1 MLKWKT
7 SLALL
12 LPTCCESR
20 PALFQSVTNDAVVNH
35 RSIVLRLHGY
45 LLLQLHGN
53 LQSVNQSI
61 NQSISQSSTFMLSN
75 TKNKYSI
82 TLIIINIQ
90 FKDRETP
97 KKTARQSLI
106 MSNPKI
112 NYDKKHV
119 TSTSLSKRII
129 INNSRHHVM
138 IYLYCSNSY
147 IYIIIYIVIIH
158 LPVSLCV
165 LCFRKA
171 CALNMCV
178 RQLCL
183 CACLSV

>member
-1 MLKWKT
+1 
-7 SLALL
+7 
-12 LPTCCESR
+12 
-20 PALFQSVTNDAVVNH
+20 
-35 RSIVLRLHGY
+35 
-45 LLLQLHGN
+45 
-53 LQSVNQSI
+53 
-61 NQSISQSSTFMLSN
+61 MLSN

-129 INNSRHHVM
+129 INNSR
-138 IYLYCSNSY
+138 LELT
-147 IYIIIYIVIIH
+147 IVDI
-158 LPVSLCV
+158 
-165 LCFRKA
+165 
-171 CALNMCV
+171 M
-178 RQLCL
+178 
-183 CACLSV
+183 